1 MYCIVYKMV
10 FTKSGLLEMEKVAFG
25 SKTCSFFFFLA
36 KTEKCFF
43 KSILIKHFDVKNM
56 STTIFSLSAISDD
69 AWLGI
74 SKLPMRYW
82 YTQKTVGSATEFS
95 LVRVIKEFVKPF
107 LKNAFFKCI

>member
-1 MYCIVYKMV
+1 MQ
-10 FTKSGLLEMEKVAFG
+10 FLLFP
-25 SKTCSFFFFLA
+25 A

-56 STTIFSLSAISDD
+56 STTIFSVSAISDD
-69 AWLGI
+69 AWDLYAADKI
-74 SKLPMRYW
+74 LVHTKN
-82 YTQKTVGSATEFS
+82 GSATEFS